1 MFSKPFRYP
10 TDIGVS
16 QWFVWLILNFN
27 NILSPLA
34 DSPGYAVYFLSI
46 LDSSRCLWLSSLSYL
61 QTNKKFSLGRTTER
75 SCRQFMHVPAPKIV
89 KIFLKNCSSL
99 PNIPLPSGEP
109 RVRSLRSQSSEG
121 SELSPPTLFP
131 ESNRLGPSPCFHSSS
146 EISRTVR
153 HSKTTL

>member
-1 MFSKPFRYP
+1 MLICVFSKPFRYP

-89 KIFLKNCSSL
+89 KIFLKTAHPFPISL
-99 PNIPLPSGEP
+99 CLLVSPGFDPFALNLPRAQNYLLLHSFQ
-109 RVRSLRSQSSEG
+109 SL
-121 SELSPPTLFP
+121 TA
-131 ESNRLGPSPCFHSSS
+131 
-146 EISRTVR
+146 
-153 HSKTTL
+153 